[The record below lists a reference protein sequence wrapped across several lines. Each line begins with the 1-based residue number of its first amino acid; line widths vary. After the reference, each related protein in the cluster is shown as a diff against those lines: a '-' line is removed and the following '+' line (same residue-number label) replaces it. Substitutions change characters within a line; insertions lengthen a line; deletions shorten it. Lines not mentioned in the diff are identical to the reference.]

1 MPQEEVKAAWKEW
14 EEKDVREAQQRAQPA
29 GHNPHVSSL
38 RVMENGRETLV
49 LSVLHMRSSVHACMP
64 VRVCA
69 PCITRVR
76 APTTACIFRAQHNSY
91 EFVCGGKF

>member
-1 MPQEEVKAAWKEW
+1 MPQEEIDAAWKEW
-14 EEKDVREAQQRAQPA
+14 EAKDAAP
-29 GHNPHVSSL
+29 PPSL
-38 RVMENGRETLV
+38 RVIENGRETLV

-76 APTTACIFRAQHNSY
+76 APTTACTFHAQHNSY
-91 EFVCGGKF
+91 EFVCGEKF